1 MSCDIAHKSR
11 VREGESTR
19 VAPMLVGRDGEVNI
33 RRSAEISVTVVAM
46 DMEETEHKPTLA
58 NT

>member
-1 MSCDIAHKSR
+1 
-11 VREGESTR
+11 
-19 VAPMLVGRDGEVNI
+19 MLVGRDGEVNI